1 MEDRELEEKYKYIY
15 LNLEDLKFGIPIQE
29 IKKHDLYTFV
39 QRVRHRINGEV
50 VSLYRLTDDYS
61 KYFSRTNPYNNEN
74 EESSIEKET
83 EIINDEND
91 NSSSSIEDS
100 SEDSYIEELET
111 KISEI
116 SIKLDNNEASSL
128 ARVEHKQSRLEF
140 MIKHSNKYAYRVS
153 SKFDKPVRLI
163 YDPERK
169 NMFYR
174 NKNGKITY
182 LKQFFPEDLFWIC
195 SCPIH
200 SLKTSDGKHI
210 PITEYD
216 IGRLSAKRFE
226 ELLKIEGNKD
236 RLKTQETLHA
246 INVEKYDEEISIIE
260 DRINNDLQEKRNKL
274 IHDLQQYKRSKRK

>member
-29 IKKHDLYTFV
+29 IKKHDLHTFV
-39 QRVRHRINGEV
+39 QRVRRRIDGKI
-50 VSLYRLTDDYS
+50 VSLYRLTDEYS
-61 KYFSRTNPYNNEN
+61 RYFSRTNPFNNENEELTEILPEN

-83 EIINDEND
+83 GIIDDEND
-91 NSSSSIEDS
+91 DSSSSSEDSLGDS
-100 SEDSYIEELET
+100 SEDSYVEELEM

-200 SLKTSDGKHI
+200 SLKTSDGRSSSI

-226 ELLKIEGNKD
+226 
-236 RLKTQETLHA
+236 
-246 INVEKYDEEISIIE
+246 
-260 DRINNDLQEKRNKL
+260 
-274 IHDLQQYKRSKRK
+274 